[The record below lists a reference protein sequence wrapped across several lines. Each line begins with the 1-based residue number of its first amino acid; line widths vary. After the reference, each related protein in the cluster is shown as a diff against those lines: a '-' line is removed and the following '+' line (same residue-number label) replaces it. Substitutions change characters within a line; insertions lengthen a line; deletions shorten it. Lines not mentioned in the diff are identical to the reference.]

1 MTDIEFRS
9 DMRVTY
15 IDSMGDDKRIAQA
28 ARVSVGNDG
37 SDRPHEGLVRRLWA
51 DQHTSTFEHNV
62 LTVMVEVPI
71 FVAREWHRHRTFAYN
86 EVSARYSEVAP
97 VFYVPGEDRP
107 LVQTGK
113 AMDYRRELG
122 DMKQEARAVNAHR
135 AVAEGAWDEYQAML
149 EAGIAREV
157 ARNVLP
163 VSMYTR
169 FYATANLRN
178 WMHFLALRTDETA
191 LWEIR
196 DAARQ
201 VEAIIAGLW
210 PVAHGAFTESQGGT
224 TDG

>member
-1 MTDIEFRS
+1 MSDIEFRS
-9 DMRVTY
+9 DMSVELV
-15 IDSMGDDKRIAQA
+15 DHMGDDKRIAQA
-28 ARVSVGNDG
+28 ARVSTGNDD

-62 LTVMVEVPI
+62 LTVRVEVPI

-86 EVSARYSEVAP
+86 EISARYSEMEP
-97 VFYVPGEDRP
+97 VFYVPGEGRP

-113 AMDYRRELG
+113 AMDYRREAGTALQG
-122 DMKQEARAVNAHR
+122 KNCRGMHRSIAERA
-135 AVAEGAWDEYQAML
+135 WFDYQYMI

-163 VSMYTR
+163 VSLYTR

-178 WMHFLALRTDETA
+178 WLAFLALRTDPTA
-191 LWEIR
+191 LHEIQ

-201 VEAIIAGLW
+201 VADLIAERWPTAWAAYEEA
-210 PVAHGAFTESQGGT
+210 Q
-224 TDG
+224 

>member
-1 MTDIEFRS
+1 MSDITFRD

-15 IDSMGDDKRIAQA
+15 IDSMGDDKRIARA
-28 ARVSVGNDG
+28 ARVSVDNDNL
-37 SDRPHEGLVRRLWA
+37 DRPHEGLVRRLWA
-51 DQHTSTFEHNV
+51 DQHTSTFEHCT

-71 FVAREWHRHRTFAYN
+71 FVAREWMRHRTQAYN
-86 EVSARYSEVAP
+86 EVSARYSDMRP

-122 DMKQEARAVNAHR
+122 DEVQEALTADLHR
-135 AVAEGAWDEYQAML
+135 AVAKGAWGVYQELL
-149 EAGIAREV
+149 EQDIAREV

-163 VSMYTR
+163 VSTYTR

-178 WMHFLALRTDETA
+178 WLHFIALRTDKTA

-210 PVAHGAFTESQGGT
+210 PVAHGAFAEST
-224 TDG
+224 R

>member
-9 DMRVTY
+9 DMRVEY
-15 IDSMGDDKRIAQA
+15 VDHLGDDKRIARA
-28 ARVSVGNDG
+28 ARVSVDNDNL
-37 SDRPHEGLVRRLWA
+37 DRPHEGLVKRLWA
-51 DQHTSTFEHNV
+51 DQHTSTFEHNT

-86 EVSARYSEVAP
+86 EVSARYSKVRP

-107 LVQTGK
+107 LVQVGK
-113 AMDYRRELG
+113 AMDYRREAG
-122 DMKQEARAVNAHR
+122 DDLQARAASDLHGSVARR
-135 AVAEGAWDEYQAML
+135 AWVAYQSML

-178 WMHFLALRTDETA
+178 WLHFIALRTDETA

-210 PVAHGAFTESQGGT
+210 PVAHGAFAEST
-224 TDG
+224 R

>member
-9 DMRVTY
+9 DMRIEYV
-15 IDSMGDDKRIAQA
+15 DHMGDDRRIAQA

-71 FVAREWHRHRTFAYN
+71 FVAREWHRHRAFAYN
-86 EVSARYSEVAP
+86 EISARYSEVAP

-113 AMDYRRELG
+113 AMDYRREPG
-122 DMKQEARAVNAHR
+122 DEHHQKRVSAAHR
-135 AVAEGAWDEYQAML
+135 WVAGVAWDEYQAML
-149 EAGIAREV
+149 DFGIAREV

-163 VSMYTR
+163 VSMFTR

-210 PVAHGAFTESQGGT
+210 PVAHWAFAESSR
-224 TDG
+224 

>member
-1 MTDIEFRS
+1 MSEIEFRS
-9 DMRVTY
+9 DMRIEYV
-15 IDSMGDDKRIAQA
+15 DHLGDDKRIAQA
-28 ARVSVGNDG
+28 ARVSVGNDQ

-86 EVSARYSEVAP
+86 EISARYSEVEP
-97 VFYVPGEDRP
+97 VFYVPGDFRP

-122 DMKQEARAVNAHR
+122 DEIQAHATSDLHGSVARR
-135 AVAEGAWDEYQAML
+135 AWVAYQSMI

-163 VSMYTR
+163 ASMYTR

-178 WMHFLALRTDETA
+178 WLHFIALRTDETA

-201 VEAIIAGLW
+201 VEAIIAVLW
-210 PVAHGAFTESQGGT
+210 PVAHGAFAEST
-224 TDG
+224 R

>member
-1 MTDIEFRS
+1 M
-9 DMRVTY
+9 
-15 IDSMGDDKRIAQA
+15 K
-28 ARVSVGNDG
+28 
-37 SDRPHEGLVRRLWA
+37 RLWR

-62 LTVMVEVPI
+62 LTVRVEVPI
-71 FVAREWHRHRTFAYN
+71 FVAREWMRHRTFAYN
-86 EVSARYSEVAP
+86 EISARYSEVAP
-97 VFYVPGEDRP
+97 VFYVPGDFRP

-122 DMKQEARAVNAHR
+122 DDLQARAASDLHGSVARR
-135 AVAEGAWDEYQAML
+135 AWGYYQHML
-149 EAGIAREV
+149 EQGIAREV

-178 WMHFLALRTDETA
+178 WMHFIALRTDETA

-201 VEAIIAGLW
+201 VEAIIAVLW
-210 PVAHGAFTESQGGT
+210 PVAHGAFAESPR
-224 TDG
+224 